1 MPQLTGTSPY
11 LAKDQ
16 AKSDRA
22 NKFIG
27 RGSSR
32 SSTHKYMKAW
42 GDLANCMQYFETD
55 VVFISAEGNRLER
68 VSPSFTFIQV
78 AMMAGAT
85 LITDIPADRNRPYN
99 IGEREVA
106 EFLKKG
112 GYDEVSP
119 GTWKP
124 SDPLE
129 FLHCELCN
137 TLTANNQLTAC
148 IFRDE
153 NEEPDSL
160 DLCPHCKDKNGK

>member
-1 MPQLTGTSPY
+1 
-11 LAKDQ
+11 
-16 AKSDRA
+16 
-22 NKFIG
+22 
-27 RGSSR
+27 
-32 SSTHKYMKAW
+32 
-42 GDLANCMQYFETD
+42 
-55 VVFISAEGNRLER
+55 
-68 VSPSFTFIQV
+68 
-78 AMMAGAT
+78 MMAGAT
-85 LITDIPADRNRPYN
+85 LITDTPTDRNRSYN

-106 EFLKKG
+106 EFLTKG
-112 GYDEVSP
+112 GYEEVSP

-153 NEEPDSL
+153 NEEPDTL

>member
-1 MPQLTGTSPY
+1 
-11 LAKDQ
+11 
-16 AKSDRA
+16 
-22 NKFIG
+22 
-27 RGSSR
+27 
-32 SSTHKYMKAW
+32 MKAW
-42 GDLANCMQYFETD
+42 GNLANCMQYFETD

-124 SDPLE
+124 
-129 FLHCELCN
+129 
-137 TLTANNQLTAC
+137 
-148 IFRDE
+148 I
-153 NEEPDSL
+153 EEVTT
-160 DLCPHCKDKNGK
+160 